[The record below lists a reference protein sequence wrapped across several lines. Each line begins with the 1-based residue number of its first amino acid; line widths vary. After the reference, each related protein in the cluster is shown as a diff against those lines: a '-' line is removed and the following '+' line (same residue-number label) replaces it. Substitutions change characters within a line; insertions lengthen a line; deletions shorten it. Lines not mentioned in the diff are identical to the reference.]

1 MLYTSCYR
9 NVGDLD
15 RDKVVLVKISNSCPK
30 EFDDCIKF
38 EKAVPD
44 WGLMV
49 APHKSGEISSS
60 VFEERYVAQLDKYKE
75 NIFGVIANMVKEHKD
90 IFFLCWEKPN
100 EFCHRHIFAKY
111 LNGILGKDVVTEYV
125 PKPVVGTAKALF

>member
-9 NVGDLD
+9 NVRDLD

-38 EKAVPD
+38 EKTVPD

-111 LNGILGKDVVTEYV
+111 LNDNLGKDVVTEYV
-125 PKPVVGTAKALF
+125 PKPVVGTAKPLF